1 MARARDGLFEKGR
14 DAKSSTAPGRPP
26 AREDGVGSP
35 VFVVGN
41 SRSGT
46 TMVGRA
52 LGRHPLVFTMGE
64 IHFFEQLRSAGGVD
78 DRISEAEAVGLA
90 ARLLCIQRDGYLR
103 QGNPERFGAEAR
115 EILGEPPLAG
125 ARETYTAA
133 EVFEGFLVHEAA
145 RGGKEVPCDHTP
157 RNVFYI
163 GEILRLYPRA
173 RVINLVRDPRDVL
186 LSQKRKWK
194 RRSLG
199 AKGIPLRESLRSWAN
214 YHPLVTSE
222 LWNASVRAADRFT
235 GHGRVLS
242 LRFEDL
248 LADPE
253 GELRGVCEFLGI
265 SFEDGVLE
273 VPQVG
278 SSSGRD
284 RPDRKGIDQTRA
296 GSWKRGGLGE
306 AELFLCQRMTAPVMR
321 RYGYIVEPVA
331 PNPLR
336 VAGSVLALG
345 PKLALA
351 LAANLGRIKNFREAL
366 GRRLP

>member
-1 MARARDGLFEKGR
+1 MARVRGDLFEKGQ
-14 DAKSSTAPGRPP
+14 DAKSAASRRPSGH
-26 AREDGVGSP
+26 ADEVGCP
-35 VFVVGN
+35 IFVVGN

-46 TMVGRA
+46 TMMGRA
-52 LGRHPLVFTMGE
+52 LGRHPHVFTMGE
-64 IHFFEQLRSAGGVD
+64 IHFFEQLRSAGGMD
-78 DRISEAEAVGLA
+78 DRMPEAEAVRLA

-103 QGNPERFGAEAR
+103 QGDPARFGAEAR
-115 EILGEPPLAG
+115 EILSRMPRSTPRRAH
-125 ARETYTAA
+125 TAA
-133 EVFEGFLVHEAA
+133 EVFEGFLLHEAA

-199 AKGIPLRESLRSWAN
+199 AKGIPPRETLRAWAN
-214 YHPLVTSE
+214 YHPVTTSK
-222 LWNASVRAADRFT
+222 LWNASVRAADRFA

-253 GELRGVCEFLGI
+253 GELRAVCEFIGI
-265 SFEDGVLE
+265 SFEDGLLE

-284 RPDRKGIDQTRA
+284 RPDRKGIDPGRA
-296 GSWKRGGLGE
+296 GSWKKGGLGE
-306 AELFLCQRMTAPVMR
+306 AELFLCQRVTAPLMR
-321 RYGYIVEPVA
+321 RHGYFVEPVA

-351 LAANLGRIKNFREAL
+351 LAANLGRIKNLREAL
-366 GRRLP
+366 GRRLS